1 MKNIKLI
8 NFWYF
13 IKSWSLVIWIVIGS
27 TILAVLSFLS
37 VLNDGGGVWSAL
49 FIACMLFVLS
59 FFCGCVSF
67 MDTKKERG
75 EMH

>member
-13 IKSWSLVIWIVIGS
+13 IKSWSLIMRIVFTAI
-27 TILAVLSFLS
+27 IPALLSFFS
-37 VLNDGGGVWSAL
+37 VLNDGGGMWSSL
-49 FIACMLFVLS
+49 FIACMLFALY
-59 FFCGCVSF
+59 FFCGCLVF
-67 MDTKKERG
+67 MDMKKERG